1 MPVFIGFLVVV
12 AVLYQLFFRYE
23 KVTDAANPN
32 QIYKHDNLTGK
43 NEPVDGDG
51 GNLADIEAHKAA
63 SDRYSKDPNAR
74 PEDFD
79 NVMPNSDGIPNGDAS
94 NSASWANQSSGTT
107 QNSGGYSTNN
117 TDNSGY
123 PVASSQAPLNGY
135 ISRSQPAAEPTYPRR
150 RRRYQAEP
158 MTPMSGYAP
167 EPEQEERPV
176 RRHRRYRDVA
186 QEAEQSTP
194 PVPGR
199 EYHHREAEMRPLI
212 GEHSEEAV
220 APPTRRR
227 RHTEAQVDE
236 NASPPVPGVVHR
248 VAMARVLTLPT
259 TQAQYSGEPIRQ
271 ELRKVR
277 VIDRP
282 ASMRSW
288 DWRDVSRAARMG
300 NPVPVPDTVVQDS
313 YRPPTPTTRRV
324 DRVAD
329 VRPRP
334 YGTRK
339 VDLDQDGSTEDIIQ
353 SAEGHDG
360 LIDISIVKN
369 GKEIFYGR
377 GRQLTVLPSQSM
389 YGWRDIALKAHGKII
404 GIYRYNP
411 SENAYSALDKS

>member
-1 MPVFIGFLVVV
+1 MPVFVGFLVVV

-32 QIYKHDNLTGK
+32 LVYKHDNLTGK
-43 NEPVDGDG
+43 NDPVDGDA

-63 SDRYSKDPNAR
+63 SDRYLKDPNAR

-94 NSASWANQSSGTT
+94 NSASWKNQSSDTT
-107 QNSGGYSTNN
+107 QNSGGYSNN
-117 TDNSGY
+117 NTTDNSAY
-123 PVASSQAPLNGY
+123 PAASSQAPLNGY
-135 ISRSQPAAEPTYPRR
+135 ISRSQQAVEPTYPRR
-150 RRRYQAEP
+150 RRHYQAESMAP
-158 MTPMSGYAP
+158 MTGYAP

-176 RRHRRYRDVA
+176 RRHRRDRDIA
-186 QEAEQSTP
+186 QEIEPTSP

-199 EYHHREAEMRPLI
+199 EYHHREAAMQPLI
-212 GEHSEEAV
+212 GEHSEDA
-220 APPTRRR
+220 APISRRR
-227 RHTEAQVDE
+227 RHTEDQVDE
-236 NASPPVPGVVHR
+236 NAAPPVPGVVHR

-288 DWRDVSRAARMG
+288 DWRDVTRAARMG

-313 YRPPTPTTRRV
+313 YRPPTPTTRHV

-389 YGWRDIALKAHGKII
+389 YGWKDIALKAHGKII

>member
-32 QIYKHDNLTGK
+32 LVYKHDNLTGK
-43 NEPVDGDG
+43 NEPVDGDA
-51 GNLADIEAHKAA
+51 GNLADMEARKAA
-63 SDRYSKDPNAR
+63 SDRYLKDPNAR

-79 NVMPNSDGIPNGDAS
+79 NVMPNSDGIPNGDTS
-94 NSASWANQSSGTT
+94 NSAWGNQGTT
-107 QNSGGYSTNN
+107 QNSAGYSDSNN

-135 ISRSQPAAEPTYPRR
+135 ISRSQQVPEPTYPRR
-150 RRRYQAEP
+150 RRRYYQAEP
-158 MTPMSGYAP
+158 MTPMAGYAP
-167 EPEQEERPV
+167 EPEQEQRPV
-176 RRHRRYRDVA
+176 RRHRRYRDIA
-186 QEAEQSTP
+186 QETESSSP

-199 EYHHREAEMRPLI
+199 NYPRETAMQPLI
-212 GEHSEEAV
+212 GEHSEEASPV
-220 APPTRRR
+220 SRRR
-227 RHTEAQVDE
+227 RHTETQVDE
-236 NASPPVPGVVHR
+236 NATPPVPGVVHR

-259 TQAQYSGEPIRQ
+259 TQAQYSGEPIRR

-277 VIDRP
+277 VIERP
-282 ASMRSW
+282 AMRSW
-288 DWRDVSRAARMG
+288 DWRDVTRAARMG

-313 YRPPTPTTRRV
+313 YRPPTPATRRV

-334 YGTRK
+334 FGTRK
-339 VDLDQDGSTEDIIQ
+339 VDLDQDGLTEDIIQ

-377 GRQLTVLPSQSM
+377 GRQLTVLPTQSM
-389 YGWRDIALKAHGKII
+389 YGWKDIALKAHGKII